1 MDVEQFTENLSLCL
15 ISNGIIQ
22 DMLFVVSIG
31 KEEETPKVELESIIL
46 KPKQRSEF
54 LLLKDG
60 WHLIFR
66 DPFDPSKKVISVSPR
81 TTVYSLE
88 SAMHKNC
95 INKKIGDK
103 V

>member
-1 MDVEQFTENLSLCL
+1 MDVEKFTEGLPLFL
-15 ISNGIIQ
+15 IKNGIIQ
-22 DMLFVVSIG
+22 DKLIVTSIG
-31 KEEETPKVELESIIL
+31 KEKETPKVELESIVL
-46 KPKQRSEF
+46 TPKQRSEF

-66 DPFDPSKKVISVSPR
+66 DPFYPSKKIISVSSR
-81 TTVYSLE
+81 TPIYSLE
-88 SAMHKNC
+88 SVMHKTC